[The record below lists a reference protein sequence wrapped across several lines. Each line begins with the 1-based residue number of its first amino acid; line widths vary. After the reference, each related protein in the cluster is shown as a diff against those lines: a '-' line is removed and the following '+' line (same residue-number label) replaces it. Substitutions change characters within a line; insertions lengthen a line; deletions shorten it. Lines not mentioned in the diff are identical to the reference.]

1 MLISN
6 YCDCG
11 DLLTNAI
18 KEVFYLRTGV
28 FHEYSSIGN
37 ASLKNKHILI
47 YTSKISF
54 HIFETHNGI
63 ANVKYWKIFTIIVIQ
78 ALFFFEI

>member
-47 YTSKISF
+47 YTSEISF

-63 ANVKYWKIFTIIVIQ
+63 MNDQCKVLEDFYHYCNPSLI
-78 ALFFFEI
+78 LL